1 MASDYGPITSTASAP
16 IAPSAL
22 PTTPSSIASP
32 SHLPSVVS
40 SSDAENH
47 ALRKA
52 APPPPPPPD
61 ISEQSPKLPNLTSIA
76 SAGLR
81 ASPIPKSP
89 KDTAGLSPRFSPAP
103 LTGAA
108 ALADERR
115 SRQERERQHSRKQSG
130 NPSAAALGAL
140 LGQNTEISRPRDAP
154 SATNT
159 MSKGMEAVA
168 NSISMP
174 EPMQIDDNPQSSPV
188 SMSSLGNPE
197 NTAPT
202 ATANNISGVSPVST
216 GKEIRE
222 HKGEPVTPGE
232 SMKPEDRNSG
242 RSHSFPGPFG
252 AADVSNSFRGMS
264 VPGTG
269 WSQNVPG
276 SPPATKGSGKHKCPY
291 CHQAFTRHHN
301 LKSHLLTHSQE
312 KPFVCQTCQARFR
325 RLHDLKRHTK
335 LHTGE
340 RPHICPKCGRRFA
353 RGDALARHA
362 KGQGGCAGR
371 RTSMGGFTDDELGE
385 GPRCGDPDSM
395 HHENGDDSMDG
406 LLFTGDEAGEV
417 DEDDELAAE
426 ERRRLSLPS
435 IKAQDTSANSSQQH
449 QRQQGQPSPNQGE
462 YQHPSTYPPFRGRGA
477 GPPIGGLYP
486 PNAHGSNSSTSNS
499 PRLQTSTATAP
510 PNNTTTTTTSA
521 SSATA
526 SAGGSSIL
534 SQGGMTES
542 PKPLSPAGMLS
553 HQLGHAE
560 SPSGSASSN
569 RLRSPSLTQQM
580 QQQQYGRKP
589 GGRTPPPP
597 PPVLPVP
604 GGSGSS
610 HLSHHQH
617 QHHPSSAPAPPSHHP
632 PALSHHGLPLPE
644 PRYTLA
650 SQVNAAQQKGIAQG
664 GDHTGQLRPPGGAQ
678 TPSPYGQPGGSPSMA
693 GSASGGAPS
702 SHGQGSGDG
711 GSNIFSSG
719 NEGLWAYVRNLE
731 ERVNNLQEEVR
742 ILKSRDSA
750 AVAQQPRQMETT
762 AVT

>member
-1 MASDYGPITSTASAP
+1 MASDYGPTTSTASAP
-16 IAPSAL
+16 TAPSAL

-40 SSDAENH
+40 TSDADTQVF
-47 ALRKA
+47 RKA
-52 APPPPPPPD
+52 APPD

-89 KDTAGLSPRFSPAP
+89 KDIAALSPRFSPTP

-108 ALADERR
+108 ALADEGRI
-115 SRQERERQHSRKQSG
+115 RQEREHQDSGKQSE
-130 NPSAAALGAL
+130 NPAAAALGAL
-140 LGQNTEISRPRDAP
+140 LSQGNEVSRPRDAP

-188 SMSSLGNPE
+188 SMSSPGNHEAP
-197 NTAPT
+197 APT
-202 ATANNISGVSPVST
+202 ATVNNTNAISPGST
-216 GKEIRE
+216 SKEVRE
-222 HKGEPVTPGE
+222 HQGDTTASGETT
-232 SMKPEDRNSG
+232 KPEDRNSN

-252 AADVSNSFRGMS
+252 SDASNSFRGMNMAGS
-264 VPGTG
+264 SWG
-269 WSQNVPG
+269 QNIPS
-276 SPPATKGSGKHKCPY
+276 SPPAAKGSGKHKCPY

-325 RLHDLKRHTK
+325 RLHDLKRHMK

-353 RGDALARHA
+353 RGDALARHS

-371 RTSMGGFTDDELGE
+371 RTSMGGFADDDYGE
-385 GPRCGDPDSM
+385 GSRGGDPDSM
-395 HHENGDDSMDG
+395 HGENGEDSMDG
-406 LLFTGDEAGEV
+406 LIFTGDEAGDV
-417 DEDDELAAE
+417 DEDDELSE

-435 IKAQDTSANSSQQH
+435 IKAQDTSISPTQQH
-449 QRQQGQPSPNQGE
+449 QHPHGQPPSNQSE
-462 YQHPSTYPPFRGRGA
+462 YQAQHHPSTYPPFRSHGA
-477 GPPIGGLYP
+477 GPPIGGLFP
-486 PNAHGSNSSTSNS
+486 PNAHGSNSNS
-499 PRLQTSTATAP
+499 PRLQTSTTVP
-510 PNNTTTTTTSA
+510 PNNTTVTSA

-553 HQLGHAE
+553 HQLGHGDTPGGGAN
-560 SPSGSASSN
+560 SN

-589 GGRTPPPP
+589 GGRTPPP
-597 PPVLPVP
+597 VLPAP

-610 HLSHHQH
+610 HHHHHQH
-617 QHHPSSAPAPPSHHP
+617 QHHHSSGASTSPHHLPAIT
-632 PALSHHGLPLPE
+632 HHGLPLPE

-650 SQVNAAQQKGIAQG
+650 SQANSTQQKTAAQG
-664 GDHTGQLRPPGGAQ
+664 GDPLGQPRSSGGAQ
-678 TPSPYGQPGGSPSMA
+678 TSNSYGQSGGRPLVSNSTGGGS
-693 GSASGGAPS
+693 S
-702 SHGQGSGDG
+702 SHGHGSGDG
-711 GSNIFSSG
+711 GSNIFSPG
-719 NEGLWAYVRNLE
+719 NDAIWAHVRNLE
-731 ERVNNLQEEVR
+731 EKVTILQEEVR
-742 ILKSRDSA
+742 LLKSRDSSTTA
-750 AVAQQPRQMETT
+750 GRPMETAT
-762 AVT
+762 VT

>member
-1 MASDYGPITSTASAP
+1 MASDYGPVTNAAGAP

-47 ALRKA
+47 AFRKT
-52 APPPPPPPD
+52 APP
-61 ISEQSPKLPNLTSIA
+61 EQSPKLPNLTSIA

-89 KDTAGLSPRFSPAP
+89 KDAAGLSPRFSPIP
-103 LTGAA
+103 LAGAA

-115 SRQERERQHSRKQSG
+115 SRQERERQDSRKQSG
-130 NPSAAALGAL
+130 IPSAAALGAL

-188 SMSSLGNPE
+188 SMSSLGNQE
-197 NTAPT
+197 TTAPT
-202 ATANNISGVSPVST
+202 ATANSVSGVSPVST
-216 GKEIRE
+216 GRE
-222 HKGEPVTPGE
+222 VRERQGDPAAPRET
-232 SMKPEDRNSG
+232 MKPEDRNSS
-242 RSHSFPGPFG
+242 RSHSFPGPYG
-252 AADVSNSFRGMS
+252 ADTNSLRGMS
-264 VPGTG
+264 LPGPG
-269 WSQNVPG
+269 YQNMPS

-325 RLHDLKRHTK
+325 RLHDLKRHMK

-371 RTSMGGFTDDELGE
+371 RTSMGGFADDDYGE
-385 GPRCGDPDSM
+385 GSRGGDPEAM
-395 HHENGDDSMDG
+395 HGENGDDSMDG

-435 IKAQDTSANSSQQH
+435 IKAQDTSANSGQQH
-449 QRQQGQPSPNQGE
+449 QRQQGRPSPNQGE
-462 YQHPSTYPPFRGRGA
+462 YQHPSSYPPFRGRGA

-486 PNAHGSNSSTSNS
+486 PNAHGSNSSTTNS
-499 PRLQTSTATAP
+499 PRLQTNTTVP
-510 PNNTTTTTTSA
+510 PNTAATSA

-553 HQLGHAE
+553 HQLGHTE
-560 SPSGSASSN
+560 SPSGSAGNN

-597 PPVLPVP
+597 VLPVP
-604 GGSGSS
+604 GGSASS
-610 HLSHHQH
+610 HLTHH
-617 QHHPSSAPAPPSHHP
+617 HHHHHSSSGPAPPHHLP
-632 PALSHHGLPLPE
+632 VISHHGLPPPE
-644 PRYTLA
+644 SRYTLA
-650 SQVNAAQQKGIAQG
+650 SQTNAAQQTAIAQG
-664 GDHTGQLRPPGGAQ
+664 GDHIGQPRPPGGAQ
-678 TPSPYGQPGGSPSMA
+678 TPSPYGQPGGSPAMA
-693 GSASGGAPS
+693 SSTSGGPS

-711 GSNIFSSG
+711 GNNIFSSG
-719 NEGLWAYVRNLE
+719 NDGLWAYVRNLE
-731 ERVNNLQEEVR
+731 EKVNTLQEEVR
-742 ILKSRDSA
+742 ILKSRDST
-750 AVAQQPRQMETT
+750 AVAQQPRQMETA

>member
-1 MASDYGPITSTASAP
+1 MASDYGPATSAASVPAV
-16 IAPSAL
+16 PSVL

-40 SSDAENH
+40 SSEAENH
-47 ALRKA
+47 AFRKA
-52 APPPPPPPD
+52 APPD
-61 ISEQSPKLPNLTSIA
+61 IPEQSPKVPNLTSIA
-76 SAGLR
+76 NAGLR

-89 KDTAGLSPRFSPAP
+89 KDIARLSPRFSPVP

-115 SRQERERQHSRKQSG
+115 SRQEKERRDSRKQSG
-130 NPSAAALGAL
+130 NPAAAVLGAL
-140 LGQNTEISRPRDAP
+140 LGQNTEITRPRDAP

-159 MSKGMEAVA
+159 MSKGMETVA

-197 NTAPT
+197 TTAPT
-202 ATANNISGVSPVST
+202 ATANSVSTVSPAPT
-216 GKEIRE
+216 GKEVRE
-222 HKGEPVTPGE
+222 HQGDTTASRETT
-232 SMKPEDRNSG
+232 KPEDRNSN
-242 RSHSFPGPFG
+242 RSHSFPGPPI
-252 AADVSNSFRGMS
+252 ADGSNPYRGMS
-264 VPGTG
+264 LPGPG
-269 WSQNVPG
+269 WGQNIPS
-276 SPPATKGSGKHKCPY
+276 SPPATKGTGKHKCPY

-325 RLHDLKRHTK
+325 RLHDLKRHMK

-371 RTSMGGFTDDELGE
+371 RTSMGGFADDEYGE
-385 GPRCGDPDSM
+385 GSRGGDPESM
-395 HHENGDDSMDG
+395 PGENGDDSMDG
-406 LLFTGDEAGEV
+406 LLFTGDEAGDV
-417 DEDDELAAE
+417 DEDDETAE

-435 IKAQDTSANSSQQH
+435 IKAQDTSISSSQQH
-449 QRQQGQPSPNQGE
+449 QRQQGQPSPNQSE
-462 YQHPSTYPPFRGRGA
+462 YQSQQHPSTYPPFRGRGA
-477 GPPIGGLYP
+477 GPPIGSLYP
-486 PNAHGSNSSTSNS
+486 PNAHGSNSSTGNS
-499 PRLQTSTATAP
+499 PRLQTNTTVP
-510 PNNTTTTTTSA
+510 PNTTTTSA

-553 HQLGHAE
+553 HQLGHSD
-560 SPSGSASSN
+560 SPGGSASSN

-589 GGRTPPPP
+589 GGRTPPP
-597 PPVLPVP
+597 VLPVP
-604 GGSGSS
+604 GGSANS
-610 HLSHHQH
+610 HQH
-617 QHHPSSAPAPPSHHP
+617 LHHHHYHSSAPAPQHHL
-632 PALSHHGLPLPE
+632 PAISHHGLPPPD
-644 PRYTLA
+644 PRYTLSSHA
-650 SQVNAAQQKGIAQG
+650 GAVQQKTVSQG
-664 GDHTGQLRPPGGAQ
+664 GDPIVQPRPSGGAQ
-678 TPSPYGQPGGSPSMA
+678 TYGQPSGSPGIANSTGGSS
-693 GSASGGAPS
+693 S

-719 NEGLWAYVRNLE
+719 NDGLWAYVRNLE
-731 ERVNNLQEEVR
+731 EKVNTLQEEVR

-750 AVAQQPRQMETT
+750 VGQQPRQMETT